1 MRPDSSVRAPR
12 TPNVSYS
19 KFSPPRETAISRP
32 ARSSTACFYR
42 TAPPEQQRS
51 SRTAFASSPD
61 RYIEQPK
68 QITMDKAY
76 GATDDTNPFSKAELG
91 EAQDLK
97 PVLAPVFVQPL
108 RSRAKR
114 RRRSGGLLLAA
125 VLAVVVTASK
135 LAQQHP
141 HAALERVAKA
151 VAPASAA
158 RASNRGRSPVR
169 PDADTEAEPAPAS
182 AERAAN
188 RGRSPVRPEA
198 ADTEAPVSAERA
210 ANRGRSPVRPS
221 VEEDQARRNLRI
233 FLNERMGGAKTQR
246 DGVAPHHRHGEHKIG
261 FGLMAHSRSRRR
273 AMQHLK
279 HLKSAHHSSS
289 FSA

>member
-1 MRPDSSVRAPR
+1 MA
-12 TPNVSYS
+12 
-19 KFSPPRETAISRP
+19 
-32 ARSSTACFYR
+32 
-42 TAPPEQQRS
+42 
-51 SRTAFASSPD
+51 
-61 RYIEQPK
+61 
-68 QITMDKAY
+68 AY
-76 GATDDTNPFSKAELG
+76 GATADETNPFSKAELG

-169 PDADTEAEPAPAS
+169 PEAADIEAPAS

-188 RGRSPVRPEA
+188 RGRSPVRPEV
-198 ADTEAPVSAERA
+198 ADTEAPASAERA

-221 VEEDQARRNLRI
+221 VEEEDQARRNLRI

>member
-1 MRPDSSVRAPR
+1 MA
-12 TPNVSYS
+12 
-19 KFSPPRETAISRP
+19 
-32 ARSSTACFYR
+32 
-42 TAPPEQQRS
+42 
-51 SRTAFASSPD
+51 
-61 RYIEQPK
+61 
-68 QITMDKAY
+68 AY
-76 GATDDTNPFSKAELG
+76 GATDDTNPFSKAEQG
-91 EAQDLK
+91 EAHDVK

-151 VAPASAA
+151 VAPANEA
-158 RASNRGRSPVR
+158 RAS
-169 PDADTEAEPAPAS
+169 
-182 AERAAN
+182 N

-198 ADTEAPVSAERA
+198 ADTEAPASAERA

-246 DGVAPHHRHGEHKIG
+246 DGVAPHRHGEHKIG

>member
-1 MRPDSSVRAPR
+1 
-12 TPNVSYS
+12 
-19 KFSPPRETAISRP
+19 
-32 ARSSTACFYR
+32 
-42 TAPPEQQRS
+42 
-51 SRTAFASSPD
+51 
-61 RYIEQPK
+61 
-68 QITMDKAY
+68 MDKAY
-76 GATDDTNPFSKAELG
+76 GATADETNPFSKAELG

-135 LAQQHP
+135 LAQHGPRAQ
-141 HAALERVAKA
+141 LERVAKA

-169 PDADTEAEPAPAS
+169 PEADTEAPVVS

-198 ADTEAPVSAERA
+198 ADTEAPASAERA

-233 FLNERMGGAKTQR
+233 FLNERMSGAKTQR
-246 DGVAPHHRHGEHKIG
+246 DGVAPHRHGEHKIG

>member
-1 MRPDSSVRAPR
+1 MA
-12 TPNVSYS
+12 
-19 KFSPPRETAISRP
+19 
-32 ARSSTACFYR
+32 
-42 TAPPEQQRS
+42 
-51 SRTAFASSPD
+51 
-61 RYIEQPK
+61 
-68 QITMDKAY
+68 AY
-76 GATDDTNPFSKAELG
+76 GATADETNPFSKAEMG
-91 EAQDLK
+91 EAQDVK

-151 VAPASAA
+151 VAPAPASAA

-169 PDADTEAEPAPAS
+169 PEADNEAPAS

-188 RGRSPVRPEA
+188 RGRSPVRPD
-198 ADTEAPVSAERA
+198 AD
-210 ANRGRSPVRPS
+210 
-221 VEEDQARRNLRI
+221 DQARRNLRI

-246 DGVAPHHRHGEHKIG
+246 DGVAPHHRHAAAAG
-261 FGLMAHSRSRRR
+261 RRHDHHR
-273 AMQHLK
+273 HPPGRHLGRRQHHRRLEDLTGK
-279 HLKSAHHSSS
+279 CAACSARGMENTDC
-289 FSA
+289 

>member
-1 MRPDSSVRAPR
+1 
-12 TPNVSYS
+12 
-19 KFSPPRETAISRP
+19 
-32 ARSSTACFYR
+32 
-42 TAPPEQQRS
+42 
-51 SRTAFASSPD
+51 
-61 RYIEQPK
+61 
-68 QITMDKAY
+68 MDKAY
-76 GATDDTNPFSKAELG
+76 GATADETNPFSKAEMG

-151 VAPASAA
+151 VAPAPASAA
-158 RASNRGRSPVR
+158 RASN
-169 PDADTEAEPAPAS
+169 APAS

-188 RGRSPVRPEA
+188 RGRSPVRP
-198 ADTEAPVSAERA
+198 DVAED
-210 ANRGRSPVRPS
+210 
-221 VEEDQARRNLRI
+221 DQARRNLRI

-246 DGVAPHHRHGEHKIG
+246 DGVAPHHKHGEHKIG

-289 FSA
+289 YSA

>member
-1 MRPDSSVRAPR
+1 
-12 TPNVSYS
+12 
-19 KFSPPRETAISRP
+19 
-32 ARSSTACFYR
+32 
-42 TAPPEQQRS
+42 
-51 SRTAFASSPD
+51 
-61 RYIEQPK
+61 
-68 QITMDKAY
+68 MDKAY
-76 GATDDTNPFSKAELG
+76 GATADETNPFSKAEMG
-91 EAQDLK
+91 EAQDVK

-151 VAPASAA
+151 VAPANEA

-169 PDADTEAEPAPAS
+169 PEAADTEEDPAPAS
-182 AERAAN
+182 AERAGN

-198 ADTEAPVSAERA
+198 ADTEAPVSTERA
-210 ANRGRSPVRPS
+210 ANRGRSPVRPEIS
-221 VEEDQARRNLRI
+221 EEDQARRNLRI

-246 DGVAPHHRHGEHKIG
+246 DGVAPHRHGEHKIG

>member
-1 MRPDSSVRAPR
+1 MA
-12 TPNVSYS
+12 
-19 KFSPPRETAISRP
+19 
-32 ARSSTACFYR
+32 
-42 TAPPEQQRS
+42 
-51 SRTAFASSPD
+51 
-61 RYIEQPK
+61 
-68 QITMDKAY
+68 AY
-76 GATDDTNPFSKAELG
+76 GATADETNPFSKAEMG

-141 HAALERVAKA
+141 HAALARVAKA
-151 VAPASAA
+151 VAPAPASAA

-169 PDADTEAEPAPAS
+169 PDVAE
-182 AERAAN
+182 
-188 RGRSPVRPEA
+188 
-198 ADTEAPVSAERA
+198 D
-210 ANRGRSPVRPS
+210 
-221 VEEDQARRNLRI
+221 DQARRNLRI

-246 DGVAPHHRHGEHKIG
+246 DGVAPHHKHGEHKIG

-289 FSA
+289 YSA

>member
-1 MRPDSSVRAPR
+1 MA
-12 TPNVSYS
+12 
-19 KFSPPRETAISRP
+19 
-32 ARSSTACFYR
+32 
-42 TAPPEQQRS
+42 
-51 SRTAFASSPD
+51 
-61 RYIEQPK
+61 
-68 QITMDKAY
+68 AY
-76 GATDDTNPFSKAELG
+76 GATADETNPFSKAEMG

-141 HAALERVAKA
+141 HAALARVAKA
-151 VAPASAA
+151 VAPAPASAA

-169 PDADTEAEPAPAS
+169 PEADTEEDPAPAS

-188 RGRSPVRPEA
+188 RGGSSVRP
-198 ADTEAPVSAERA
+198 D
-210 ANRGRSPVRPS
+210 
-221 VEEDQARRNLRI
+221 VEEDDQARRNLRI

-289 FSA
+289 YSA

>member
-1 MRPDSSVRAPR
+1 MA
-12 TPNVSYS
+12 
-19 KFSPPRETAISRP
+19 A
-32 ARSSTACFYR
+32 
-42 TAPPEQQRS
+42 
-51 SRTAFASSPD
+51 
-61 RYIEQPK
+61 

-76 GATDDTNPFSKAELG
+76 GATADETNPFSKAEMG

-151 VAPASAA
+151 VAPANEA

-169 PDADTEAEPAPAS
+169 RTRTPRRTRRR
-182 AERAAN
+182 RA
-188 RGRSPVRPEA
+188 RS
-198 ADTEAPVSAERA
+198 
-210 ANRGRSPVRPS
+210 
-221 VEEDQARRNLRI
+221 ARRI
-233 FLNERMGGAKTQR
+233 EGGAPCGRT
-246 DGVAPHHRHGEHKIG
+246 
-261 FGLMAHSRSRRR
+261 SRRR
-273 AMQHLK
+273 TRRA
-279 HLKSAHHSSS
+279 ATCGS
-289 FSA
+289 F

>member
-1 MRPDSSVRAPR
+1 
-12 TPNVSYS
+12 
-19 KFSPPRETAISRP
+19 
-32 ARSSTACFYR
+32 
-42 TAPPEQQRS
+42 
-51 SRTAFASSPD
+51 
-61 RYIEQPK
+61 
-68 QITMDKAY
+68 MDKAY
-76 GATDDTNPFSKAELG
+76 GATADETNPFSKAELG

-135 LAQQHP
+135 LAHHGPRAQ
-141 HAALERVAKA
+141 LERVAKA

-169 PDADTEAEPAPAS
+169 PE
-182 AERAAN
+182 
-188 RGRSPVRPEA
+188 

-210 ANRGRSPVRPS
+210 ANRGRSPVRPDAD
-221 VEEDQARRNLRI
+221 DQARRNLRI

-246 DGVAPHHRHGEHKIG
+246 DGVAPHHRHAGGEHKIG

>member
-1 MRPDSSVRAPR
+1 
-12 TPNVSYS
+12 
-19 KFSPPRETAISRP
+19 
-32 ARSSTACFYR
+32 
-42 TAPPEQQRS
+42 
-51 SRTAFASSPD
+51 
-61 RYIEQPK
+61 
-68 QITMDKAY
+68 MDKAY
-76 GATDDTNPFSKAELG
+76 GATADETNPFSKAEMG

-151 VAPASAA
+151 VAPANEA
-158 RASNRGRSPVR
+158 RAS
-169 PDADTEAEPAPAS
+169 
-182 AERAAN
+182 N

-198 ADTEAPVSAERA
+198 ADTEAPVSTERA
-210 ANRGRSPVRPS
+210 ANRGRSPVRPEIS
-221 VEEDQARRNLRI
+221 EEDQARRNLRI

-246 DGVAPHHRHGEHKIG
+246 DGVAPHHKHGEHKIG

-289 FSA
+289 YSA

>member
-1 MRPDSSVRAPR
+1 MA
-12 TPNVSYS
+12 
-19 KFSPPRETAISRP
+19 
-32 ARSSTACFYR
+32 
-42 TAPPEQQRS
+42 
-51 SRTAFASSPD
+51 
-61 RYIEQPK
+61 
-68 QITMDKAY
+68 AY
-76 GATDDTNPFSKAELG
+76 GATADETNPFSKAEMG
-91 EAQDLK
+91 EARDVK

-151 VAPASAA
+151 VAPANEA
-158 RASNRGRSPVR
+158 RAS
-169 PDADTEAEPAPAS
+169 
-182 AERAAN
+182 N

-198 ADTEAPVSAERA
+198 ADTEEDPATASAERA
-210 ANRGRSPVRPS
+210 GNRGRSPVRPDA
-221 VEEDQARRNLRI
+221 EDQGRRNLRI

-246 DGVAPHHRHGEHKIG
+246 DGVAPHHKHGEHKIG

-289 FSA
+289 YSA

>member
-1 MRPDSSVRAPR
+1 
-12 TPNVSYS
+12 
-19 KFSPPRETAISRP
+19 
-32 ARSSTACFYR
+32 
-42 TAPPEQQRS
+42 
-51 SRTAFASSPD
+51 
-61 RYIEQPK
+61 
-68 QITMDKAY
+68 MDKAY
-76 GATDDTNPFSKAELG
+76 GATADETNPFSKAELG

-151 VAPASAA
+151 VAPANEA

-169 PDADTEAEPAPAS
+169 PDADTEEDPAPAS
-182 AERAAN
+182 AERAGN
-188 RGRSPVRPEA
+188 RGRSPVRPEI
-198 ADTEAPVSAERA
+198 S
-210 ANRGRSPVRPS
+210 
-221 VEEDQARRNLRI
+221 EEDQARRNLRI

-246 DGVAPHHRHGEHKIG
+246 DGVAPHRHGEHKIG

>member
-1 MRPDSSVRAPR
+1 MA
-12 TPNVSYS
+12 
-19 KFSPPRETAISRP
+19 
-32 ARSSTACFYR
+32 
-42 TAPPEQQRS
+42 
-51 SRTAFASSPD
+51 
-61 RYIEQPK
+61 
-68 QITMDKAY
+68 AY
-76 GATDDTNPFSKAELG
+76 GATADETNPFSKAEMG

-151 VAPASAA
+151 VAPAPASAA

-169 PDADTEAEPAPAS
+169 PEADNEEDPAPVS
-182 AERAAN
+182 AERVVN

-198 ADTEAPVSAERA
+198 A
-210 ANRGRSPVRPS
+210 
-221 VEEDQARRNLRI
+221 EEDQARRNLRI

-246 DGVAPHHRHGEHKIG
+246 DGVAPHHKHGEHKIG

-289 FSA
+289 YSA

>member
-1 MRPDSSVRAPR
+1 
-12 TPNVSYS
+12 
-19 KFSPPRETAISRP
+19 
-32 ARSSTACFYR
+32 
-42 TAPPEQQRS
+42 
-51 SRTAFASSPD
+51 
-61 RYIEQPK
+61 
-68 QITMDKAY
+68 MDKAY
-76 GATDDTNPFSKAELG
+76 GATADETNPFSKAELG
-91 EAQDLK
+91 EAHDVK

-125 VLAVVVTASK
+125 VLAVIVTASK
-135 LAQQHP
+135 LAQHGPRAQ
-141 HAALERVAKA
+141 LERVAKA

-169 PDADTEAEPAPAS
+169 PEAADTEAPAS
-182 AERAAN
+182 AERASN
-188 RGRSPVRPEA
+188 RGRSPVRPK
-198 ADTEAPVSAERA
+198 ADDAPVVSAERA

-289 FSA
+289 YSA

>member
-1 MRPDSSVRAPR
+1 
-12 TPNVSYS
+12 
-19 KFSPPRETAISRP
+19 
-32 ARSSTACFYR
+32 
-42 TAPPEQQRS
+42 
-51 SRTAFASSPD
+51 
-61 RYIEQPK
+61 
-68 QITMDKAY
+68 MDKAY
-76 GATDDTNPFSKAELG
+76 GATADETNPFSKAELG

-169 PDADTEAEPAPAS
+169 P
-182 AERAAN
+182 
-188 RGRSPVRPEA
+188 EA

-221 VEEDQARRNLRI
+221 AEEDQARRNLRI

-246 DGVAPHHRHGEHKIG
+246 DGVAPLHKHGEHKTG
-261 FGLMAHSRSRRR
+261 FGLMAPSRSRRR

>member
-1 MRPDSSVRAPR
+1 
-12 TPNVSYS
+12 
-19 KFSPPRETAISRP
+19 
-32 ARSSTACFYR
+32 
-42 TAPPEQQRS
+42 
-51 SRTAFASSPD
+51 
-61 RYIEQPK
+61 
-68 QITMDKAY
+68 MDKAY
-76 GATDDTNPFSKAELG
+76 GATADETNPFSKAEMG

-151 VAPASAA
+151 VAPANEAL
-158 RASNRGRSPVR
+158 R
-169 PDADTEAEPAPAS
+169 PEAADTEAPAS

-188 RGRSPVRPEA
+188 RGRSPVRP
-198 ADTEAPVSAERA
+198 DVAED
-210 ANRGRSPVRPS
+210 
-221 VEEDQARRNLRI
+221 DQARRNLRI

-246 DGVAPHHRHGEHKIG
+246 DGVAPRHKHGEHKIG

-289 FSA
+289 YSA

>member
-32 ARSSTACFYR
+32 RVGHPACYR
-42 TAPPEQQRS
+42 TTPPEQQRS
-51 SRTAFASSPD
+51 SITAVA
-61 RYIEQPK
+61 RRGNRQPK
-68 QITMDKAY
+68 QRTMDKAY

-135 LAQQHP
+135 LAQHGPRAQ
-141 HAALERVAKA
+141 LERVAKA

-169 PDADTEAEPAPAS
+169 PEAADTEAPAS

-198 ADTEAPVSAERA
+198 GAD
-210 ANRGRSPVRPS
+210 
-221 VEEDQARRNLRI
+221 DQARRNLRI

-246 DGVAPHHRHGEHKIG
+246 DGVAPHRHGEHKIG

>member
-1 MRPDSSVRAPR
+1 
-12 TPNVSYS
+12 
-19 KFSPPRETAISRP
+19 
-32 ARSSTACFYR
+32 
-42 TAPPEQQRS
+42 
-51 SRTAFASSPD
+51 
-61 RYIEQPK
+61 
-68 QITMDKAY
+68 MDKAY
-76 GATDDTNPFSKAELG
+76 GATADETNPFSKAEMG

-151 VAPASAA
+151 VAPANEA
-158 RASNRGRSPVR
+158 RAS
-169 PDADTEAEPAPAS
+169 
-182 AERAAN
+182 N

-210 ANRGRSPVRPS
+210 GNRGRSPVRPDA
-221 VEEDQARRNLRI
+221 EDQGRRNLRI

-246 DGVAPHHRHGEHKIG
+246 DGVAPHHKHGEHKIG

-289 FSA
+289 YSA

>member
-1 MRPDSSVRAPR
+1 
-12 TPNVSYS
+12 
-19 KFSPPRETAISRP
+19 
-32 ARSSTACFYR
+32 
-42 TAPPEQQRS
+42 
-51 SRTAFASSPD
+51 
-61 RYIEQPK
+61 
-68 QITMDKAY
+68 MDKAY
-76 GATDDTNPFSKAELG
+76 GATADETNPFSKAEMG
-91 EAQDLK
+91 EAQDVK

-141 HAALERVAKA
+141 HAALARVAKA
-151 VAPASAA
+151 VAPANEA
-158 RASNRGRSPVR
+158 RAS
-169 PDADTEAEPAPAS
+169 
-182 AERAAN
+182 N

-210 ANRGRSPVRPS
+210 GNRGRSPVRPDA
-221 VEEDQARRNLRI
+221 EDQGRRNLRI

-246 DGVAPHHRHGEHKIG
+246 DGVAPHRHGEHKIG

-289 FSA
+289 YSA

>member
-1 MRPDSSVRAPR
+1 MA
-12 TPNVSYS
+12 
-19 KFSPPRETAISRP
+19 
-32 ARSSTACFYR
+32 
-42 TAPPEQQRS
+42 
-51 SRTAFASSPD
+51 
-61 RYIEQPK
+61 
-68 QITMDKAY
+68 AY
-76 GATDDTNPFSKAELG
+76 GATADETNPFSKAEMG

-135 LAQQHP
+135 LAQHGPRAQ
-141 HAALERVAKA
+141 LERVAKA

-169 PDADTEAEPAPAS
+169 PEAPVS

-221 VEEDQARRNLRI
+221 VEEEDQARRNLRI
-233 FLNERMGGAKTQR
+233 FLNERMSGAKTQR
-246 DGVAPHHRHGEHKIG
+246 DGVAPHRHGEQKIG

>member
-1 MRPDSSVRAPR
+1 
-12 TPNVSYS
+12 
-19 KFSPPRETAISRP
+19 
-32 ARSSTACFYR
+32 
-42 TAPPEQQRS
+42 
-51 SRTAFASSPD
+51 
-61 RYIEQPK
+61 
-68 QITMDKAY
+68 MDKAY
-76 GATDDTNPFSKAELG
+76 GATADETNPFSKAELG

-135 LAQQHP
+135 LAQHGPRAQ
-141 HAALERVAKA
+141 LERVAKA

-169 PDADTEAEPAPAS
+169 PEAD
-182 AERAAN
+182 N
-188 RGRSPVRPEA
+188 
-198 ADTEAPVSAERA
+198 EAPVVSAERA

-221 VEEDQARRNLRI
+221 VEKEDQARRNLRI

>member
-1 MRPDSSVRAPR
+1 MA
-12 TPNVSYS
+12 
-19 KFSPPRETAISRP
+19 
-32 ARSSTACFYR
+32 
-42 TAPPEQQRS
+42 
-51 SRTAFASSPD
+51 
-61 RYIEQPK
+61 
-68 QITMDKAY
+68 AY
-76 GATDDTNPFSKAELG
+76 GATADETNPFSKAELG

-135 LAQQHP
+135 LAQHGPRAQ
-141 HAALERVAKA
+141 LERVAKA

-169 PDADTEAEPAPAS
+169 PEAD
-182 AERAAN
+182 N
-188 RGRSPVRPEA
+188 
-198 ADTEAPVSAERA
+198 EAPVVSAERA

-233 FLNERMGGAKTQR
+233 FLNERMSGAKTQR
-246 DGVAPHHRHGEHKIG
+246 DGVAPHRHGEHKIG

>member
-1 MRPDSSVRAPR
+1 MA
-12 TPNVSYS
+12 
-19 KFSPPRETAISRP
+19 
-32 ARSSTACFYR
+32 
-42 TAPPEQQRS
+42 
-51 SRTAFASSPD
+51 
-61 RYIEQPK
+61 
-68 QITMDKAY
+68 AY
-76 GATDDTNPFSKAELG
+76 DTNPFSKAEQG
-91 EAQDLK
+91 EAHDVK

-135 LAQQHP
+135 LAQHQP
-141 HAALERVAKA
+141 RSALERVAKA

-169 PDADTEAEPAPAS
+169 PDADK
-182 AERAAN
+182 
-188 RGRSPVRPEA
+188 
-198 ADTEAPVSAERA
+198 PVSAERA

-233 FLNERMGGAKTQR
+233 FLNERMSGAKTQR
-246 DGVAPHHRHGEHKIG
+246 DGVAPHRHGEHKIG

>member
-1 MRPDSSVRAPR
+1 
-12 TPNVSYS
+12 
-19 KFSPPRETAISRP
+19 
-32 ARSSTACFYR
+32 
-42 TAPPEQQRS
+42 
-51 SRTAFASSPD
+51 
-61 RYIEQPK
+61 
-68 QITMDKAY
+68 MDKAY
-76 GATDDTNPFSKAELG
+76 GATADETNPFSKAEMG

-151 VAPASAA
+151 VAPAPASAA

-169 PDADTEAEPAPAS
+169 PEADTEEAPAPAS

-188 RGRSPVRPEA
+188 RGRSPVRP
-198 ADTEAPVSAERA
+198 VVAED
-210 ANRGRSPVRPS
+210 
-221 VEEDQARRNLRI
+221 DQARRNLRI

-246 DGVAPHHRHGEHKIG
+246 DGVAPRHKHGEHKIG

-289 FSA
+289 YSA

>member
-1 MRPDSSVRAPR
+1 
-12 TPNVSYS
+12 
-19 KFSPPRETAISRP
+19 
-32 ARSSTACFYR
+32 
-42 TAPPEQQRS
+42 
-51 SRTAFASSPD
+51 
-61 RYIEQPK
+61 
-68 QITMDKAY
+68 MDKAY
-76 GATDDTNPFSKAELG
+76 GATADETNPFSKAEMG

-151 VAPASAA
+151 VAPANEA

-169 PDADTEAEPAPAS
+169 PDA
-182 AERAAN
+182 
-188 RGRSPVRPEA
+188 
-198 ADTEAPVSAERA
+198 
-210 ANRGRSPVRPS
+210 
-221 VEEDQARRNLRI
+221 EDQARRNLRI

-246 DGVAPHHRHGEHKIG
+246 DGVAPTHKHGEHKIG

-289 FSA
+289 YSA

>member
-1 MRPDSSVRAPR
+1 
-12 TPNVSYS
+12 
-19 KFSPPRETAISRP
+19 
-32 ARSSTACFYR
+32 
-42 TAPPEQQRS
+42 
-51 SRTAFASSPD
+51 
-61 RYIEQPK
+61 
-68 QITMDKAY
+68 MDKAY
-76 GATDDTNPFSKAELG
+76 GATADETNPFSKAELG

-135 LAQQHP
+135 LAQHGPRAQ
-141 HAALERVAKA
+141 LERVAKA

-158 RASNRGRSPVR
+158 RAS
-169 PDADTEAEPAPAS
+169 
-182 AERAAN
+182 N

-210 ANRGRSPVRPS
+210 ANRGRSPVRP
-221 VEEDQARRNLRI
+221 EAAEDDQARRNLRI

-246 DGVAPHHRHGEHKIG
+246 DGVAPHHKHGEHKIG

>member
-1 MRPDSSVRAPR
+1 
-12 TPNVSYS
+12 
-19 KFSPPRETAISRP
+19 
-32 ARSSTACFYR
+32 
-42 TAPPEQQRS
+42 
-51 SRTAFASSPD
+51 
-61 RYIEQPK
+61 
-68 QITMDKAY
+68 MDKAY
-76 GATDDTNPFSKAELG
+76 GATADETNPFSKAELG

-169 PDADTEAEPAPAS
+169 P
-182 AERAAN
+182 
-188 RGRSPVRPEA
+188 EA

-210 ANRGRSPVRPS
+210 ANRGRSPVRP
-221 VEEDQARRNLRI
+221 EAADDQARRNLRI
-233 FLNERMGGAKTQR
+233 FLNERMSGAKTQR
-246 DGVAPHHRHGEHKIG
+246 DGVAPHRHGEHKIG

-289 FSA
+289 YSA

>member
-1 MRPDSSVRAPR
+1 MA
-12 TPNVSYS
+12 
-19 KFSPPRETAISRP
+19 
-32 ARSSTACFYR
+32 
-42 TAPPEQQRS
+42 
-51 SRTAFASSPD
+51 
-61 RYIEQPK
+61 
-68 QITMDKAY
+68 AY
-76 GATDDTNPFSKAELG
+76 GATADETNPFSKAEMG

-141 HAALERVAKA
+141 HAALARVAKA
-151 VAPASAA
+151 VAPANEA

-169 PDADTEAEPAPAS
+169 PEAADTEAPAS

-198 ADTEAPVSAERA
+198 A
-210 ANRGRSPVRPS
+210 
-221 VEEDQARRNLRI
+221 EEDQARRNLRI

-246 DGVAPHHRHGEHKIG
+246 DGVAPHHKHGEHKIG

-289 FSA
+289 YSA

>member
-1 MRPDSSVRAPR
+1 
-12 TPNVSYS
+12 
-19 KFSPPRETAISRP
+19 
-32 ARSSTACFYR
+32 
-42 TAPPEQQRS
+42 
-51 SRTAFASSPD
+51 
-61 RYIEQPK
+61 
-68 QITMDKAY
+68 MDKAY
-76 GATDDTNPFSKAELG
+76 GATADETNPFSKAEMG
-91 EAQDLK
+91 EAQDVK

-151 VAPASAA
+151 VAPANEA
-158 RASNRGRSPVR
+158 RAS
-169 PDADTEAEPAPAS
+169 
-182 AERAAN
+182 N

-210 ANRGRSPVRPS
+210 GNRGRSPVRPDA
-221 VEEDQARRNLRI
+221 EDQGRRNLRI

-246 DGVAPHHRHGEHKIG
+246 DGVAPHHKHGEHKIG

-289 FSA
+289 YSA

>member
-1 MRPDSSVRAPR
+1 MA
-12 TPNVSYS
+12 
-19 KFSPPRETAISRP
+19 
-32 ARSSTACFYR
+32 
-42 TAPPEQQRS
+42 
-51 SRTAFASSPD
+51 
-61 RYIEQPK
+61 
-68 QITMDKAY
+68 AY
-76 GATDDTNPFSKAELG
+76 GATADETNPFSKAEMG

-141 HAALERVAKA
+141 HAALARVAKA

-169 PDADTEAEPAPAS
+169 PEADNEEDPAPVS
-182 AERAAN
+182 AERAGN
-188 RGRSPVRPEA
+188 RGRSPVRPDA
-198 ADTEAPVSAERA
+198 
-210 ANRGRSPVRPS
+210 
-221 VEEDQARRNLRI
+221 EDQGRRNLRI

-289 FSA
+289 YSA